1 MAQHGLIFKEIIK
14 IHERMTE
21 INKKLDTLLGEEQSI

>member
-14 IHERMTE
+14 LNDLINE